1 MNAPRLGLL
10 CVCEKLIGIWLL
22 GNYLNYWQ
30 RGKDFGMSLQIRY
43 FALK

>member
-22 GNYLNYWQ
+22 GNYLELLAT
-30 RGKDFGMSLQIRY
+30 R
-43 FALK
+43 